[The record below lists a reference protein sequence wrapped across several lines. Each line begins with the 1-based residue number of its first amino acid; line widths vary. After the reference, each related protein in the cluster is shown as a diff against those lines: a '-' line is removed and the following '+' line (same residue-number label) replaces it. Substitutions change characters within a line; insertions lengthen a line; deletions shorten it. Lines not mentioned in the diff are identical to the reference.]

1 VKLGKLQSLSLNGI
15 RIGPVSIPPTVTDPD
30 KVAIKAIDVKWQLL
44 PVLLHSTFP
53 FQVTLVAP
61 DLYVEQDKLGEWVNL
76 KFLEKIPRPNPPPI
90 ALDGTLAI
98 QKGLLALLPYTATT
112 SVTSLI
118 NSRARCQSA
127 KEDIEYDID
136 ADIASGKISVEGKTL
151 MKTGESD
158 ISALVQNLPLTEI
171 NPFIPNAIA
180 AIASGQ
186 LNADLKVQL
195 PSFQE
200 LPSVKG
206 NLNLQSLQIQVP
218 EFPHPV
224 NASAQLDFQ
233 DQTILV
239 EYTKTSY
246 GENLQ
251 ALVSGKIDLDRGY
264 DIAVAVAP
272 FSLPELLEIAAVESP
287 VELDG
292 EMQLDLSVTGAIENP
307 EINGILKSTKVTR
320 IDKLEI
326 ALLQANF
333 RGYLSQAVLKD
344 LQIIPQAG
352 GSIRGK
358 GLVKR
363 KNDSGEF
370 LPPAEMPLSFEIDAQ
385 LPVDEIASPYNLPP
399 DISIS
404 NLTAQAQ
411 VQGTV
416 AQPEGQ
422 LQWQAP
428 AVAAVG
434 VNNISGRGEI
444 TLIDNKVQ
452 LRKNKVQIGAGI
464 IDIGGNGD
472 LETGDFQASV
482 RAKAVPIDP
491 FIGPDVP
498 RVTLSN
504 GTVRL
509 AGNLNSPDIDKI
521 AGGADLNLNIA
532 GSRAVVNGKL
542 QDGSLEVKGR
552 TSQIQLNKFIPDLP
566 LTANLLGSS
575 VNLVADLKDLL
586 ASARDLDL
594 NSINANANVRLGVE
608 DGTVNANTQI
618 NGGMVDVAA
627 NTSTISL
634 TPLLRFFL
642 PFDVSGDRYSHY
654 SGDIETSLPPV
665 TLLTSQVNISESL
678 DNIISAAQSSDYTS
692 INPTANAKV
701 RLEVGEGTGFGHKYG
716 ECRPGGCRGDNR

>member
-1 VKLGKLQSLSLNGI
+1 M
-15 RIGPVSIPPTVTDPD
+15 
-30 KVAIKAIDVKWQLL
+30 AIKAIDVKWQLL